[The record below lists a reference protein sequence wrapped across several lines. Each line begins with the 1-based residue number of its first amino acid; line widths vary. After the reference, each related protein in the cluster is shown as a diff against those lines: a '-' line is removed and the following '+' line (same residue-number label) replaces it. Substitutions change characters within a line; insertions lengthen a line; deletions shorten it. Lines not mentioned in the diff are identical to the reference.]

1 MNESCTTILPECA
14 DRLARIEEQGKS
26 QAERDAHQTK
36 LLEGMNMWLR
46 GNGKIGAETRISML
60 EKSESD
66 RSDEKKWFK
75 RLVIGAI
82 VAQSIVLVIFA
93 IKGI

>member
-1 MNESCTTILPECA
+1 MAECKDVLPECA
-14 DRLARIEEQGKS
+14 GRLARIEEQNS
-26 QAERDAHQTK
+26 HQTE
-36 LLEGMNMWLR
+36 LLTSLVTWFK
-46 GNGKIGAETRISML
+46 GNGVDGADKRIDRL
-60 EKSESD
+60 EQSEAQ

-82 VAQSIVLVIFA
+82 VVQSVVLVVFA